1 MESLSIYVHFPFC
14 QHRCGYCDFNTYAG
28 IEYLIP
34 PYVGALLKEIS
45 NFAESFENSR
55 DYYVHSIYLG
65 GGTPSLVPPI
75 EIEKIINTLR
85 RNFKVMQDCEITME
99 VNPGTISKESLQ
111 KIFDLGVNRLSIGVQ
126 STNKDELELLERL
139 HGFSE
144 VSHTVE
150 TAKKVGFQNLSMD
163 LIYGLPDQ
171 KTQKWM
177 KSLDDVLNLEPEH
190 LSLYALSVEEGTP
203 LALSVKSGSVTEPD
217 PDLAA
222 DLYDLSNE
230 VLESKGYVHYEISN
244 WASCDP
250 FGQPKISRHNRQYWM
265 NLPYIGFGAGAHGF
279 IEGYRL
285 QNVSSPF
292 AYIKKMNESKDSKS
306 PSTPVTEM
314 GTKIE
319 PRREMEETMIMGLR
333 LLTEGI
339 TLKRFKDRF
348 GVDLRDE
355 FQDQLERLL
364 KLGLLRWGG
373 EDNSS
378 LLLTERGYLVA
389 NQVFVEF
396 I

>member
-34 PYVGALLKEIS
+34 PYVGAMLKEIS

-85 RNFKVMQDCEITME
+85 RNFEVMQDCEITME

-333 LLTEGI
+333 LLTE
-339 TLKRFKDRF
+339 
-348 GVDLRDE
+348 
-355 FQDQLERLL
+355 
-364 KLGLLRWGG
+364 
-373 EDNSS
+373 
-378 LLLTERGYLVA
+378 
-389 NQVFVEF
+389 
-396 I
+396 

>member
-34 PYVGALLKEIS
+34 PYVGAMLKEIS
-45 NFAESFENSR
+45 NFSESFENSR

-203 LALSVKSGSVTEPD
+203 LALSVKSGSLTEPD

-222 DLYDLSNE
+222 DLYGLSIE

-306 PSTPVTEM
+306 PSTPATEM